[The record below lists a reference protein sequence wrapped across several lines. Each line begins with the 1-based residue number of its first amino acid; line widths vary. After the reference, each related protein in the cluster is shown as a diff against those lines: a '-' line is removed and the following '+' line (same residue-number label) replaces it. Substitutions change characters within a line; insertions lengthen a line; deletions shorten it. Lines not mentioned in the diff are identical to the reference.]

1 MAPTSAMAPAGSHV
15 PGSGV
20 APRGCLSP
28 VGECVA
34 TATGEA
40 IRSAPGASTREGRT
54 ASRRG
59 ICPLPLHEPTSAGP
73 VTAPPRGLR
82 GVRRG
87 NRWRAAV
94 IVLSAALCAEPGAHA
109 QAPGVSGGSPLI
121 AAVRNGDVAELRARL
136 AGPIDVNARQPDGAT
151 ALHWAVHHE
160 DVVAADLLIGAGADA
175 EAANDLGVTPLL
187 MACRRGHGALVE
199 RLLAAGADADAALPS
214 GETALMAAARAG
226 SLEAVNALLARG
238 ARVNAA
244 EATRGQTALMWAAAN
259 RRPAVTRALLDHGAD
274 VGGRTVTRRRVYNM
288 GGSRS
293 AGSAS
298 RGIAL
303 EEVVEGG
310 STALLFAARS
320 GDVESARLL
329 LAAGAD
335 VDDRAADGN
344 TALVV
349 AAHGGHG
356 SLAALLVRAGAD
368 PNAAPLGYTALHAAV
383 LRGTLR
389 DRGVPNDDRGAGVP
403 LVRALLAHGADP
415 DPRLARGTPVRRWS
429 HDFAF
434 MDRWV
439 GATPF
444 WLAAHFLETEIMQI
458 LADAG
463 ADPRAPNRA
472 GATPLM
478 AAAGLGY
485 NRGGGSAFIRDR
497 RDFSS
502 YNPVESAALGSA
514 IPAAEERQTVAAVAA
529 VLALGARVNAA
540 NDAGDTALHAA
551 ASHGMNSVIELLADH
566 GADLDAENRRGQT
579 PAALAVYADG
589 IAGDRY
595 LREDTAALLR
605 SLVDAAS
612 APRPAAP
619 RARPDAPHAPP
630 EARSRINPVAAT
642 PESAAAGAAA
652 YAAHCAACHG
662 ATGRGD
668 GALAAA
674 AAAYGPRPSNL
685 ADPTWR
691 HGGRDGE
698 IFTAIRDG
706 IGPDFAMDA
715 FGDRLSETDIW
726 NLVNFIRS
734 LR

>member
-1 MAPTSAMAPAGSHV
+1 MKPFAARAVLIV
-15 PGSGV
+15 PLAAVLWAGSGV
-20 APRGCLSP
+20 VRAQS
-28 VGECVA
+28 A
-34 TATGEA
+34 AATGE
-40 IRSAPGASTREGRT
+40 SS
-54 ASRRG
+54 
-59 ICPLPLHEPTSAGP
+59 
-73 VTAPPRGLR
+73 
-82 GVRRG
+82 
-87 NRWRAAV
+87 
-94 IVLSAALCAEPGAHA
+94 
-109 QAPGVSGGSPLI
+109 LI
-121 AAVRNGDVAELRARL
+121 IEAVRNGDTAELRARL
-136 AGPIDVNARQPDGAT
+136 AGPVDVNARQPDGAA

-175 EAANDLGVTPLL
+175 DAANDLGVTPLL
-187 MACRRGHGALVE
+187 MACRRGHGGLVA
-199 RLLAAGADADAALPS
+199 RLLAAGADANAALPS

-226 SLEAVNALLARG
+226 SVDAVNALLARG

-244 EATRGQTALMWAAAN
+244 EATRGQTALMWAVAN
-259 RRPAVTRALLDHGAD
+259 RRPGVTRALLDHGAD
-274 VGGRTVTRRRVYNM
+274 VGARTATRRRVYNM

-310 STALLFAARS
+310 SSALLFAARS

-335 VDDRAADGN
+335 VDDTAADGN

-356 SLAALLVRAGAD
+356 SLAALLLRAGAD
-368 PNAAPLGYTALHAAV
+368 PDAAPLGYTALHAAV

-389 DRGVPNDDRGAGVP
+389 DRGVPNDDPEAGVP

-444 WLAAHFLETEIMQI
+444 WLAAHFLETEMMQV

-463 ADPRAPNRA
+463 ADPGAPTRA
-472 GATPLM
+472 GTTPLM

-502 YNPVESAALGSA
+502 YNPVESAALGST
-514 IPAAEERQTVAAVAA
+514 IPAVEERRTVEAVET
-529 VLALGARVNAA
+529 VLALGGQVNGA

-551 ASHGMNSVIELLADH
+551 ASHGMNAVIELLTDH
-566 GADLDAENRRGQT
+566 GAGLRAENRRGQT
-579 PAALAVYADG
+579 PADLAVYADG

-595 LREDTAALLR
+595 VREDTVALLR
-605 SLVDAAS
+605 TLADAALVS
-612 APRPAAP
+612 AAAP
-619 RARPDAPHAPP
+619 RARPDAPP
-630 EARSRINPVAAT
+630 EARAPANPVAAT
-642 PESAAAGAAA
+642 PASVAVGAAA
-652 YAAHCAACHG
+652 YATHCAACHG

-685 ADPTWR
+685 ADPTWQ
-691 HGGRDGE
+691 HGGSDGE

-715 FGDRLSETDIW
+715 FGDRLSEADIW
-726 NLVNFIRS
+726 NLVNFLRS

>member
-1 MAPTSAMAPAGSHV
+1 MKPFAARAVLIV
-15 PGSGV
+15 PLAAVLWAGSGV
-20 APRGCLSP
+20 VRAQS
-28 VGECVA
+28 A
-34 TATGEA
+34 AATGE
-40 IRSAPGASTREGRT
+40 SS
-54 ASRRG
+54 
-59 ICPLPLHEPTSAGP
+59 
-73 VTAPPRGLR
+73 
-82 GVRRG
+82 
-87 NRWRAAV
+87 
-94 IVLSAALCAEPGAHA
+94 
-109 QAPGVSGGSPLI
+109 LI
-121 AAVRNGDVAELRARL
+121 IEAVRNGDTAELRARL
-136 AGPIDVNARQPDGAT
+136 AGPVDVNERQPDGAT
-151 ALHWAVHHE
+151 ALHWAVHHQ

-175 EAANDLGVTPLL
+175 DAANDLGVTPLL
-187 MACRRGHGALVE
+187 MACRRGPGGLVA
-199 RLLAAGADADAALPS
+199 RLLAAGADANAALPS

-226 SLEAVNALLARG
+226 SVDAVNALLARG

-244 EATRGQTALMWAAAN
+244 EATRGQTALMWAVAN
-259 RRPAVTRALLDHGAD
+259 RHPAVTRVLLDHGAD
-274 VGGRTVTRRRVYNM
+274 VGARTATRRRVYNM

-310 STALLFAARS
+310 SSALLFAARS

-335 VDDRAADGN
+335 VDDTAADGN

-356 SLAALLVRAGAD
+356 SLAALLLRAGAD
-368 PNAAPLGYTALHAAV
+368 PDAAPLGYTALHAAV

-389 DRGVPNDDRGAGVP
+389 DRGVPNDDPEAGVP

-444 WLAAHFLETEIMQI
+444 WLAAHFLETEMMQV

-463 ADPRAPNRA
+463 ADPGAPTRA

-502 YNPVESAALGSA
+502 YNPVESAALGST
-514 IPAAEERQTVAAVAA
+514 IPAVEERRTVEAVET
-529 VLALGARVNAA
+529 VLAQGGQVNAA
-540 NDAGDTALHAA
+540 NDAGGTALHAA
-551 ASHGMNSVIELLADH
+551 ASHGMNAVIELLTDR
-566 GADLDAENRRGQT
+566 GADLQAENRRGQT
-579 PAALAVYADG
+579 PADLAVYADG
-589 IAGDRY
+589 IAGDRFV
-595 LREDTAALLR
+595 REDTVALLR
-605 SLVDAAS
+605 TLADAALVS
-612 APRPAAP
+612 AAAP
-619 RARPDAPHAPP
+619 RARPDAPP
-630 EARSRINPVAAT
+630 EARAPANPVAAT
-642 PESAAAGAAA
+642 PASVAVGAAA
-652 YAAHCAACHG
+652 YATHCAACHG

-685 ADPTWR
+685 ADPTWQ
-691 HGGRDGE
+691 HGGSDGE

-715 FGDRLSETDIW
+715 FGDRLSEADIW
-726 NLVNFIRS
+726 NLVNFLRS

>member
-1 MAPTSAMAPAGSHV
+1 MKAHVARVGTAGLLAASLCV
-15 PGSGV
+15 GSG
-20 APRGCLSP
+20 
-28 VGECVA
+28 
-34 TATGEA
+34 TALGQSVEV
-40 IRSAPGASTREGRT
+40 PGAS
-54 ASRRG
+54 A
-59 ICPLPLHEPTSAGP
+59 
-73 VTAPPRGLR
+73 
-82 GVRRG
+82 
-87 NRWRAAV
+87 
-94 IVLSAALCAEPGAHA
+94 
-109 QAPGVSGGSPLI
+109 LI
-121 AAVRNGDVAELRARL
+121 AAVRDGDAAELRARL
-136 AGPIDVNARQPDGAT
+136 AGAVDVNARQPDGAT

-160 DVVAADLLIGAGADA
+160 DVVAAKLLIGAGADA
-175 EAANDLGVTPLL
+175 AAANDLGMTPLL
-187 MACRRGHGALVE
+187 MACRRGHGPLVE
-199 RLLAAGADADAALPS
+199 RLLAAGADANAALPS

-226 SLEAVNALLARG
+226 GVRAVDALLARG

-244 EATRGQTALMWAAAN
+244 EATRGQNALMWAVAN

-274 VGGRTVTRRRVYNM
+274 IGARTVTRRRVYNM

-310 STALLFAARS
+310 GTALLFAARS

-335 VDDRAADGN
+335 ANDAGADGN
-344 TALVV
+344 PALVV

-356 SLAALLVRAGAD
+356 SLAALLLRAGAD

-389 DRGVPNDDRGAGVP
+389 DRGVPNDDPGSGLP
-403 LVRALLAHGADP
+403 LVRALLAHGADA
-415 DPRLARGTPVRRWS
+415 DPRLVKGTPVRRWS

-444 WLAAHFLETEIMQI
+444 WLAAHFLETEMMEV

-463 ADPRAPNRA
+463 ADPRARSRG

-514 IPAAEERQTVAAVAA
+514 IPAAEERRTVGAVAA

-540 NDAGDTALHAA
+540 DDAGDTALHAA
-551 ASHGMNSVIELLADH
+551 ASHGMNAVIELLTGH

-579 PAALAVYADG
+579 PADLAVYADG

-595 LREDTAALLR
+595 VREDTAALLR
-605 SLVDAAS
+605 TLSAA
-612 APRPAAP
+612 APARPAAP
-619 RARPDAPHAPP
+619 RLRPAAPDAPPDTRTPA
-630 EARSRINPVAAT
+630 NPVAAT
-642 PESAAAGAAA
+642 PESVAAGAAS

-662 ATGRGD
+662 AAGRGD

-691 HGGRDGE
+691 HGGGDGQ
-698 IFTAIRDG
+698 IFAVIRDG

-715 FGDRLSETDIW
+715 FGDRLTATDIW